1 MKAKKV
7 VLLLEESSVLMTGEI
22 IGVWTGFRTIQ
33 ASISGV
39 GTVHSEVEIYGSNLE
54 KLTTGILLAVLTL
67 DGTNNDNTGEI
78 INAEYAFMWAKIT
91 AISGI
96 DAKVTATVSV

>member
-7 VLLLEESSVLMTGEI
+7 VLLLNESPVITTGEMFGI
-22 IGVWTGFRTIQ
+22 WTGFRTIQ

-39 GTVHSEVEIYGSNLE
+39 GQVHSEVEIYGSNLE
-54 KLTTGILLAVLTL
+54 KLTTGILLAALTL
-67 DGTNNDNTGEI
+67 DGTDNDNTGDI

-96 DAKVTATVSV
+96 DAKVTVTVSV